1 MKLRI
6 VVWHHA
12 VSGNRQIV
20 NPENIKRLSKAGYRI
35 CLHGDVHEERNDLLN
50 HLDAQRSFHVVGV
63 GSFSSADPGLPYATP
78 RLYNLLEIDRKFD
91 RIHVR
96 SRAQRNIDADFEPF
110 AIYPGRDADVR
121 RGDYWINL

>member
-1 MKLRI
+1 
-6 VVWHHA
+6 
-12 VSGNRQIV
+12 
-20 NPENIKRLSKAGYRI
+20 
-35 CLHGDVHEERNDLLN
+35 LHGDVHEERNDLLN

-110 AIYPGRDADVR
+110 AIYPGGDADVR